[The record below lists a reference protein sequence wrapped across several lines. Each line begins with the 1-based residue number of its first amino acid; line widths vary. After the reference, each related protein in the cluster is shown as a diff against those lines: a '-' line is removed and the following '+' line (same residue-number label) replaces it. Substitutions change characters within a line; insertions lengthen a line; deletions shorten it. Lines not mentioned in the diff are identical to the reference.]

1 MEISKL
7 LAEKEELELKIQE
20 LTNKNIQLAKEKEK
34 LCEQYEEKLSR
45 KNHSDES
52 GQLEKLRRENESLSC
67 KVQKHAEE
75 KAELLRENNDL
86 KDELYRKTTLMS
98 LMTLENKELQNKA
111 EMVTFKNLELTD
123 EKEELCREYEERLWR
138 ETQLRKGCCTLLMGR
153 DRMDQRPGSSEC
165 KRGAVSVCQ
174 TNADVAEN
182 KTEAQQDKMKP
193 QMEYKLN
200 EKWLKA
206 SVDNLKI
213 KKSKEPGPNI
223 LRWLQQSLKVLKE
236 DSSEQYTLPEWLKAS
251 ISNLPKECAEASRE
265 DVNGWLEGSINH
277 LQEEGPETC
286 DLDVQGWLEAS
297 IIGIQ
302 HLLKSKS
309 KFRRSQI
316 KGMA

>member
-1 MEISKL
+1 MEYQLKKKWLKAS
-7 LAEKEELELKIQE
+7 ADNLKIKKSKE
-20 LTNKNIQLAKEKEK
+20 PGPNILRWLQQSLKVLKEDSS
-34 LCEQYEEKLSR
+34 EQ
-45 KNHSDES
+45 
-52 GQLEKLRRENESLSC
+52 
-67 KVQKHAEE
+67 
-75 KAELLRENNDL
+75 
-86 KDELYRKTTLMS
+86 KTTLMS

-174 TNADVAEN
+174 TSADVAEN

-200 EKWLKA
+200 KKWLKA

-213 KKSKEPGPNI
+213 KKSKEPEPNI

-236 DSSEQYTLPEWLKAS
+236 DSSEQYTLPKWLKAS
-251 ISNLPKECAEASRE
+251 ISNLPKECAETSRE

-309 KFRRSQI
+309 KFRRSRI